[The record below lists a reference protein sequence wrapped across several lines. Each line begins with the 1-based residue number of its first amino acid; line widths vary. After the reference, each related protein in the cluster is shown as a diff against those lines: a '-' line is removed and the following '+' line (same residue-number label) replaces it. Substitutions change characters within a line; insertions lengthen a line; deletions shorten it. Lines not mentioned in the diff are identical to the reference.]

1 MKFLACGVISG
12 FQLSFESLKAF
23 FLLLNMVTVLKQN
36 EEIMKDSS
44 VFSVIVLNTKDQHP
58 WKTGV
63 FKSGTCF
70 RILGERK

>member
-1 MKFLACGVISG
+1 MKFFACGVISG

-58 WKTGV
+58 WKTGG